1 MRIDVWA
8 DVACPFCYLGTAQLE
23 RALASFP
30 RRDQVE
36 VRYHSFQLDPDAPVE
51 AAGSGMEMLA
61 RKFGRS
67 VEETR
72 RMTRGTEER
81 AAAEGLHIDH
91 EAIQPVNTFD
101 AHRLVHLATEHG
113 AGHAVLMR
121 LYQAYFSRGE
131 NVADHDTL
139 AAIGAEAGMDEARV
153 REMLATDEHAENVRA
168 DVRQAAERGIQG
180 VPFFVFDRVHGLSGA
195 QGAETLSAVF
205 AQLWEKTA

>member
-23 RALASFP
+23 RALSSFP
-30 RRDQVE
+30 RRDEVE
-36 VRYHSFQLDPDAPVE
+36 VRYHSFQLDPDAPAE
-51 AAGSGMEMLA
+51 ATGSGMEMLA

-72 RMTRGTEER
+72 QMTRGTEER

-91 EAIQPVNTFD
+91 DEIQPVNTFD
-101 AHRLVHLATEHG
+101 AHRLVHLAAENHVD
-113 AGHAVLMR
+113 HAVLMR

-139 AAIGAEAGMDEARV
+139 VRVGAEAGLDGARV

-168 DVRQAAERGIQG
+168 DVRQAGELGIQG

-195 QGAETLSAVF
+195 QGTATLSAVF
-205 AQLWEKTA
+205 EQLWEQPA